1 MRRTTLRHQERA
13 AFTLMELLLVMA
25 ILVILLGL
33 VAPRFMGTQKKAN
46 INAAK
51 SQIGLFKPAL
61 DMYAT
66 DLNTYP
72 TTEQGLLSLVEVPG
86 EIENPKKWTGPYVDN
101 LPKDPWGHD
110 YQYAYPPTNGKK
122 DFPDIWSLGPDGEDG
137 TEDDIQ
143 NWAEEGTTEESQS

>member
-1 MRRTTLRHQERA
+1 MQKPKSLRTERA

-72 TTEQGLLSLVEVPG
+72 ATEQGLVSLVEVPSDL
-86 EIENPKKWTGPYVDN
+86 ENPKKWTGPYLDK
-101 LPKDPWGHD
+101 LPKDPWGND
-110 YQYAYPPTNGKK
+110 YQYAYPPSNGKK

-137 TEDDIQ
+137 TDDDIT
-143 NWAEEGTTEESQS
+143 NWDDESGDENR